1 MGFRRSR
8 VLWAV
13 LLALVAL
20 GGGLLAR
27 GWLGRASDPGEAGV
41 SLETLDVYGEL
52 PDFRFTERGGRAVT
66 RADLAGK
73 VWVANFIYTRCT
85 DSCPLQTAELAR
97 LQGELLSDGRVRLVS
112 ITVDPEHDTPAVL
125 RRYAERYRADP
136 GGWLFLTGDKAAIY
150 RLAREGFKLGVVD
163 PDDGVGGLLRGLGP
177 APAFATHGSKG
188 LVMHSPRLVLVD
200 GRARVRAYHQPDAP
214 GSIER
219 LRANLRVLLAER

>member
-1 MGFRRSR
+1 MKPPRL
-8 VLWAV
+8 VWAS
-13 LLALVAL
+13 LLAIATAAAGLALWLAL
-20 GGGLLAR
+20 GGSR
-27 GWLGRASDPGEAGV
+27 GPEQSQGV
-41 SLETLDVYGEL
+41 LETLDVYGEL
-52 PDFRFTERGGRAVT
+52 PDFRLTERSGRAVT

-136 GGWLFLTGDKAAIY
+136 GGWLFLTGDRAAIY
-150 RLAREGFKLGVVD
+150 RLARDGFKLGVLD
-163 PDDGVGGLLRGLGP
+163 PDDAAGGLFRRLGP

-200 GRARVRAYHQPDAP
+200 GRARVRAYHQPDDP
-214 GSIER
+214 GSRER
-219 LRANLRVLLAER
+219 LRANLRALLAER